1 MNKASLL
8 SIQDLRTHFFT
19 STGVVKAVDGIS
31 FDLQRG
37 QTLGVVGESGSG
49 KSVTALTVMRLI
61 PSPPGRIVSGRIEFA
76 GLGNLTEKTEQEMR
90 QIRGKHISMS
100 FQDPMTYLNPV
111 LRVGDQIAEAL
122 LLHGQASRKEAYDR
136 AVEAMR
142 LVGIPSPEVRA
153 KDYPHQ
159 LSGGMR
165 QRILLAIAV
174 SCNPDL
180 LIADEP
186 TTALDVIVQDEILEL
201 LRDLKKKLG
210 MTVMVITHDL
220 GVVAELTD
228 QVVVMYA
235 GKVME
240 MGETLDVFRNP
251 INPYTEGLLRSIPR
265 VDWGKKQLNV
275 IEGNI
280 PDAVDPPPGC
290 RFNPRCPHVAKLCLE
305 AEPAVVE
312 LKTGHRTACHFAEKI
327 YG

>member
-1 MNKASLL
+1 MNNSSLL

-19 STGVVKAVDGIS
+19 STGVVKAVDGVS

-61 PSPPGRIVSGRIEFA
+61 PSPPGRIVSGQIEFA
-76 GLGNLTEKTEQEMR
+76 GLGNLTEKTESEMR

-111 LRVGDQIAEAL
+111 LRIGDQIAEAV
-122 LLHGQASRKEAYDR
+122 LLHGQATKREAYDR
-136 AVEAMR
+136 AVETMR

-174 SCNPDL
+174 SCNPQL

-186 TTALDVIVQDEILEL
+186 TTALDVIVQDEILRL

-220 GVVAELTD
+220 GVVAELTV

-240 MGETLDVFRNP
+240 EGKTLDVFKNP

-275 IEGNI
+275 IEGII
-280 PDAVDPPPGC
+280 PDVVDPPPGC
-290 RFNPRCPHVAKLCLE
+290 RFHPRCPYVARLCQE
-305 AEPAVVE
+305 AEPAIVE
-312 LKTGHRTACHFAEKI
+312 LKPGHRTACHFAAKI

>member
-1 MNKASLL
+1 MNNSSLL

-19 STGVVKAVDGIS
+19 STGVVKAVDGVS

-61 PSPPGRIVSGRIEFA
+61 PSPPGRIVSGQIEFA
-76 GLGNLTEKTEQEMR
+76 GLGNLTEKTESEMR

-111 LRVGDQIAEAL
+111 LRIGDQIAEAV
-122 LLHGQASRKEAYDR
+122 LLHGQATKREAYDR
-136 AVEAMR
+136 AVETMR

-174 SCNPDL
+174 SCNPQL

-240 MGETLDVFRNP
+240 EGKTLDVFKNP

-275 IEGNI
+275 IEGII
-280 PDAVDPPPGC
+280 PDVVDPPPGC
-290 RFNPRCPHVAKLCLE
+290 RFHPRCPYVARLCQE
-305 AEPAVVE
+305 AEPAIVE
-312 LKTGHRTACHFAEKI
+312 LKPGHRTACHFAAKI

>member
-1 MNKASLL
+1 VNNSSLL

-111 LRVGDQIAEAL
+111 LRIADQIAEAV
-122 LLHGQASRKEAYDR
+122 LLHGQATKREAYDR

-174 SCNPDL
+174 SCNPQL

-240 MGETLDVFRNP
+240 EGETLDVFKNP

-280 PDAVDPPPGC
+280 PDVVDPPPGC
-290 RFNPRCPHVAKLCLE
+290 RFHPRCPYVAKLCQE

-312 LKTGHRTACHFAEKI
+312 LKPRHRTACHFAGKI

>member
-1 MNKASLL
+1 VNNSSLL

-19 STGVVKAVDGIS
+19 STGVVKAVDGVS

-61 PSPPGRIVSGRIEFA
+61 PSPPGRIVSGQIEFA
-76 GLGNLTEKTEQEMR
+76 GLGNLTEKTESEMR

-111 LRVGDQIAEAL
+111 LRIGDQIAEAV
-122 LLHGQASRKEAYDR
+122 LLHGQATKREAYDR
-136 AVEAMR
+136 AVETMR

-174 SCNPDL
+174 SCNPQL

-240 MGETLDVFRNP
+240 EGKTLDVFKNP

-275 IEGNI
+275 IEGII
-280 PDAVDPPPGC
+280 PDVVDPPPGC
-290 RFNPRCPHVAKLCLE
+290 RFHPRCPYVARLCQE
-305 AEPAVVE
+305 AEPAIVE
-312 LKTGHRTACHFAEKI
+312 LKPGHRTACHFAAKI